1 MGDFSPRLPCP
12 PIPHRLG
19 FVPTKESLPR
29 TVAKVS
35 PKTTGERFPLDHP

>member
-1 MGDFSPRLPCP
+1 MGDFSPCLPRP

-29 TVAKVS
+29 TVAKS
-35 PKTTGERFPLDHP
+35 PLKATNEHFPLDHP